1 MGDWGT
7 GNFENDTASDHLSI
21 LTDRLISEVAD
32 VMAGDPA
39 GIEPDEYGGVA
50 VPANLELLSLLARQG
65 YVGALLPE
73 AEVVEGWKK
82 TYMAVWESYYLD
94 RPEVSSRYKD
104 ERRAV
109 LIRTFDD
116 LAELR
121 RKEDSD

>member
-7 GNFENDTASDHLSI
+7 GNFDSDAAADHLSI
-21 LTDRLISEVAD
+21 LTDRLITEVAD
-32 VMAGDPA
+32 AMAGDPVEL
-39 GIEPDEYGGVA
+39 EPDEYWGVA

-65 YVGALLPE
+65 YVGASLPE

-82 TYMAVWESYYLD
+82 AFMAVWERGIDELA
-94 RPEVSSRYKD
+94 PSSGYKD
-104 ERRAV
+104 ERRTV
-109 LIRTFDD
+109 LIRTFDE